1 METKEYMSLETAA
14 KKWHSWSHYIAKA
27 CEAGQIP
34 GAAKLDGTWIIPADL
49 ERPQMHIPKAQQ
61 QSTPVQH
68 GSSYKDMI
76 YNMTMRGF
84 PDFNVV
90 EIQSKNTTYRFFGSF
105 EPTSRSTLEEKIVN
119 LSLMEFDG
127 KITPDVKAAAEKSRE
142 MGRNNIPSDDV
153 AREYYLKKF
162 TEIGFTEEEI
172 AVLMDKINE
181 HLETRNKSLKD
192 RKL

>member
-1 METKEYMSLETAA
+1 
-14 KKWHSWSHYIAKA
+14 
-27 CEAGQIP
+27 
-34 GAAKLDGTWIIPADL
+34 
-49 ERPQMHIPKAQQ
+49 
-61 QSTPVQH
+61 
-68 GSSYKDMI
+68 
-76 YNMTMRGF
+76 
-84 PDFNVV
+84 
-90 EIQSKNTTYRFFGSF
+90 
-105 EPTSRSTLEEKIVN
+105 
-119 LSLMEFDG
+119 
-127 KITPDVKAAAEKSRE
+127 

>member
-1 METKEYMSLETAA
+1 MEAKEYMSLETAA

-68 GSSYKDMI
+68 GSDYKDLI
-76 YNMTMRGF
+76 YKMTMDGF
-84 PDFNVV
+84 PDFNVTV
-90 EIQSKNTTYRFFGSF
+90 QKIGGTIYTVGAFFS
-105 EPTSRSTLEEKIVN
+105 PTATETLEEKYPRI
-119 LSLMEFDG
+119 LLHDYLGDISPYSKDEE
-127 KITPDVKAAAEKSRE
+127 EKLRE
-142 MGRNNIPSDDV
+142 MGRKNIPSDDV
-153 AREYYLKKF
+153 AQEYYLKKF

-181 HLETRNKSLKD
+181 HLETRSKSLKD
-192 RKL
+192 KK

>member
-14 KKWHSWSHYIAKA
+14 KKWHSQPRYIAKA

-68 GSSYKDMI
+68 GSDYKDLI
-76 YNMTMRGF
+76 YKMTMDGF
-84 PDFNVV
+84 PDFNVTV
-90 EIQSKNTTYRFFGSF
+90 QKIGGTIYTVGAFFS
-105 EPTSRSTLEEKIVN
+105 PTATETLEEKYPRI
-119 LSLMEFDG
+119 LLHDYLGDISPYSKDEE
-127 KITPDVKAAAEKSRE
+127 EKSRE
-142 MGRNNIPSDDV
+142 MGRKNIPSDDV